1 MTNKDKTL
9 IFSLTTCEELT
20 NKVCEELGMKKS
32 CAIVRRFAD
41 NEIFSRPCPDIDV
54 SGKDCIVIHSTCNPV
69 NDKLM
74 ELLIFIDA
82 LHRGD
87 ARSITAVIPY
97 FGYVRQDR
105 TIDFGD
111 PISAKLVANCLK
123 IAGCNRVISVDYHSG
138 SMTPFF
144 DGMEAVELFS
154 SKVFADYYQKRVKKL
169 KISLN
174 DVVIVSPD
182 KGGLERAKHLS
193 KALGDLPIA
202 VLNKYRPEPNKAIIT
217 NIKGEPVADKYC
229 LMIDDII
236 DTGGTIIAASKEL
249 LKNEAK
255 GILICACHGI
265 FSKNALAKLYR
276 CGILDIA
283 ISDSIPQEEDVV
295 SIVSL
300 APIIAKYINE
310 HF

>member
-1 MTNKDKTL
+1 MKNKEKTL
-9 IFSLTTCEELT
+9 LFSLTSCEELT

-32 CAIVRRFAD
+32 CAIVKRFAD
-41 NEIFSRPCPDIDV
+41 NEIFARACPDYDIK
-54 SGKDCIVIHSTCNPV
+54 GKDCIVIHSTCQPV

-74 ELLIFIDA
+74 ELLIFIDSLKRA
-82 LHRGD
+82 E
-87 ARSITAVIPY
+87 ARSITAIIPY

-111 PISAKLVANCLK
+111 PISAKLVANCLRA
-123 IAGCNRVISVDYHSG
+123 AGCNRVISVDYHSG
-138 SMTPFF
+138 SMEPYFE
-144 DGMEAVELFS
+144 GMECKELYS
-154 SKVFADYYQKRVKKL
+154 SSVFAKYYRERLKKFR
-169 KISLN
+169 ISLE
-174 DVVIVSPD
+174 DIVIVSPD

-193 KALGDLPIA
+193 KALGDIPIA
-202 VLNKYRPEPNKAIIT
+202 VLNKYRPEPNKAVIT
-217 NIKGEPVADKYC
+217 NIKGEPVAGKYC

-249 LKNEAK
+249 LKNDAK

-300 APIIAKYINE
+300 APVIARWIDENY
-310 HF
+310 

>member
-1 MTNKDKTL
+1 MKNKEKTL
-9 IFSLTTCEELT
+9 LFSLTSCEELT

-32 CAIVRRFAD
+32 CAIVKRFAD
-41 NEIFSRPCPDIDV
+41 NEIFARACPDYDIK
-54 SGKDCIVIHSTCNPV
+54 GKDCIVIHSTCQPV

-74 ELLIFIDA
+74 ELLIFIDSLKRA
-82 LHRGD
+82 E
-87 ARSITAVIPY
+87 ARSITAIIPY

-111 PISAKLVANCLK
+111 PISAKLVANCLRA
-123 IAGCNRVISVDYHSG
+123 AGCNRVISVDYHSG
-138 SMTPFF
+138 SMEPYFE
-144 DGMEAVELFS
+144 GIECKELYS
-154 SKVFADYYQKRVKKL
+154 SSVFAKYYRERLKKFR
-169 KISLN
+169 ISLE
-174 DVVIVSPD
+174 DIVIVSPD

-193 KALGDLPIA
+193 KALGDIPIA
-202 VLNKYRPEPNKAIIT
+202 VLNKYRPEPNKAVIT
-217 NIKGEPVADKYC
+217 NIKGEPVAGKYC

-249 LKNEAK
+249 LKNDAK

-300 APIIAKYINE
+300 APVIARWIDENY
-310 HF
+310 